1 MYKSKTKHFIN
12 ETVLSAV
19 KKIQYSRKEVDK
31 NLKNIF
37 QFDSDSPVTLKQGW
51 GYQTQYE

>member
-1 MYKSKTKHFIN
+1 MYSIHMYKSKTKHFIN

-37 QFDSDSPVTLKQGW
+37 QFDSDSPVTLKQG
-51 GYQTQYE
+51 